1 MLLLLPDNLP
11 KGEFYQRNGAYTCF
25 CTL

>member
-11 KGEFYQRNGAYTCF
+11 EGELSWRNGAYTCS